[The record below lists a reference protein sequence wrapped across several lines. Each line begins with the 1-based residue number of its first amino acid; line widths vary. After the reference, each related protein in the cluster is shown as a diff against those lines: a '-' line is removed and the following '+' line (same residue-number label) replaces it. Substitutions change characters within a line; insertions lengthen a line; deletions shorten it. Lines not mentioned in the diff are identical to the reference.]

1 MRLNAIVT
9 SLWTRAPG
17 ELYDQIRLR
26 GALPLATARHYA
38 AEVVVMLQY
47 LRRQHVVHRDL
58 KPENLLLDRAGH
70 LKLIDFGSAEDLQS
84 HVRRPEP

>member
-1 MRLNAIVT
+1 MINICLRC
-9 SLWTRAPG
+9 APG

-26 GALPLATARHYA
+26 GALPLAAARFYA
-38 AEVVVMLQY
+38 AEVVLMLRY
-47 LRRQHVVHRDL
+47 LRGQRVVHRDL
-58 KPENLLLDRAGH
+58 KPENLLLSRTGH